1 MSSTEDRLR
10 ALAAEHLDVGEDLN
24 FDVSLSDAGV
34 SSVDTV
40 AFLRVIIQEFDVS
53 IPPDDYAQIRT
64 MRDLVGYLDSRAG

>member
-10 ALAAEHLDVGEDLN
+10 ALVAEHLDAGEDLN
-24 FDVSLSDAGV
+24 FDVSLSDAGI

-53 IPPDDYAQIRT
+53 IPPEDYAQIRT